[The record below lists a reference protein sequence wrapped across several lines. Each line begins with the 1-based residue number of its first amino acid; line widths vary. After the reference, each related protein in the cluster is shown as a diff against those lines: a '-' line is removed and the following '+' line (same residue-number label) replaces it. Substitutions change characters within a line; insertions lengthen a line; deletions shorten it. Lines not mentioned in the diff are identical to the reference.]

1 MISFFRKIRQKLLQ
15 QNRVT
20 RYLVYAL
27 GEIMLVVIGILIA
40 LQVNNWNEGRKLE
53 RISDQSLQSLEEEI
67 KEARSTLANIIS
79 VNKRILNDSDLFL
92 DGIMTKDS
100 LEKDPGKIFGL
111 TTYAFATL
119 NFTIT
124 EQELSS
130 ERTILGGEKLH
141 EKLRISLQDYLRT
154 VDFELIIKNFWNNEV
169 GPFFLEEEMSV
180 VYNRFL
186 KERPI
191 SFEDIEKILNE
202 EKFLNLVAASNSF
215 NLRFL
220 VLLEN
225 LDKDLEEALALIK
238 QEDHD

>member
-53 RISDQSLQSLEEEI
+53 KISDQSLQSLEEEI

-130 ERTILGGEKLH
+130 ERTILGREKLH

-169 GPFFLEEEMSV
+169 GPFFLEKEMSV

-191 SFEDIEKILNE
+191 SFEDIEKILYE